1 MFHLKLS
8 LVTKTRFVAYKN
20 LNNFHFDGIFVFSSN
35 FGRNLQN
42 HKTGFQ
48 WIWLATVFE
57 QGGVLCRRGRAAA
70 SGAATRL
77 AMQLLAAVPRSDV
90 LIRCQYNAA
99 RIKPRAA
106 VENFF
111 FP

>member
-1 MFHLKLS
+1 MFHLKLA
-8 LVTKTRFVAYKN
+8 LVTKTCFVAYKN
-20 LNNFHFDGIFVFSSN
+20 LNNFHFYGILSSVQIL
-35 FGRNLQN
+35 GEICKTTKLGSSGYGLLQCSSR
-42 HKTGFQ
+42 
-48 WIWLATVFE
+48 
-57 QGGVLCRRGRAAA
+57 GVLCRRGRAAA

-77 AMQLLAAVPRSDV
+77 ATQLLAAVPRSDV

-99 RIKPRAA
+99 RIKPRAT